1 MTFAYNGFKYCVQ
14 LRPFDTVEQQSPRNP
29 IFARVLRL
37 PKHPHNSSKCP
48 KRSICSLLYIE
59 DDINFSGFEATSASI
74 VRAGSAEFMNNI
86 MENVRAGSAEF
97 MNNIMENVAVCHM
110 AVLQPSSHTQRH
122 AWLDPDFLMTE

>member
-1 MTFAYNGFKYCVQ
+1 M
-14 LRPFDTVEQQSPRNP
+14 VEQQSPRNP

-86 MENVRAGSAEF
+86 MENV
-97 MNNIMENVAVCHM
+97 AVCHM